1 MEDYSK
7 LSDSELLRDNPSDSG
22 KIAELISRY
31 MKTVFAGARKFSQ
44 FADYEEL
51 VSDGMQGLLAAVSNY
66 DSEKGEFSAFA
77 AVCINNRLRNTAKK
91 SSLRRKNLAAEEEMR
106 EIPDK
111 NPTPEEAV
119 IEKENSEDVRKSLK
133 AELSDLELHCIEC
146 AAMGM
151 SYAETAKRLGVDKKS
166 VDNALSR
173 ARAKVRR
180 IMGGNL

>member
-7 LSDSELLRDNPSDSG
+7 LSDRELLRDNLSDSG
-22 KIAELISRY
+22 KIAVLISRY
-31 MKTVFAGARKFSQ
+31 MKTVFSYAKKYAQ

-51 VSDGMQGLLAAVSNY
+51 VSDGMQGLLAAVSSY
-66 DSEKGEFSAFA
+66 DCEKGEFSAYA
-77 AVCINNRLRNTAKK
+77 SVCINNRLRNTVKK
-91 SSLRRKNLAAEEEMR
+91 SANRRKNLAAEEEMR

-111 NPTPEEAV
+111 APTPEEAV
-119 IEKENSEDVRKSLK
+119 IERENSEDVRKRLK
-133 AELSDLELHCIEC
+133 SELSALELHSIEC

-151 SYAETAKRLGVDKKS
+151 SYAEIAKRLGVEKKS

>member
-7 LSDSELLRDNPSDSG
+7 LSDRELLLDNRSDSG

-31 MKTVFAGARKFSQ
+31 MKTVFACARRYSQ

-51 VSDGMQGLLAAVSNY
+51 VSDGMQGLLAAVRSY
-66 DSEKGEFSAFA
+66 DGEKGEFSAFA

-111 NPTPEEAV
+111 KPTPEEAV
-119 IEKENSEDVRKSLK
+119 IERENSQDVQNCLK
-133 AELSDLELHCIEC
+133 AELSALELHCIEC

-151 SYAETAKRLGVDKKS
+151 SYAEIAKKLGVDRKS
-166 VDNALSR
+166 VDNALAR
-173 ARAKVRR
+173 ARAKARR

>member
-7 LSDSELLRDNPSDSG
+7 LSDRELLLDNRSDSG

-31 MKTVFAGARKFSQ
+31 MKTVFACARKFAQ

-51 VSDGMQGLLAAVSNY
+51 VSDGMQGLLAAVSSY
-66 DSEKGEFSAFA
+66 DGEKGEFSAFA
-77 AVCINNRLRNTAKK
+77 SVCINNRLRNTAKK
-91 SSLRRKNLAAEEEMR
+91 SSLRRKNLAAEEEML
-106 EIPDK
+106 ELPDK
-111 NPTPEEAV
+111 KPTPEEAV

-133 AELSDLELHCIEC
+133 AELSELELHCIEC
-146 AAMGM
+146 AAMGL
-151 SYAETAKRLGVDKKS
+151 SYADIAKRLGVEKKS

>member
-7 LSDSELLRDNPSDSG
+7 LSDRELLLDNRSDSG

-31 MKTVFAGARKFSQ
+31 MKTVFACARKYAQ

-51 VSDGMQGLLAAVSNY
+51 VSDGMQGLLAAVSSY
-66 DSEKGEFSAFA
+66 DGEKGEFSAFA
-77 AVCINNRLRNTAKK
+77 SVCINNRLRNTVKK
-91 SSLRRKNLAAEEEMR
+91 SANRRKNLAAEEEMR
-106 EIPDK
+106 ELPDK
-111 NPTPEEAV
+111 KPTPEEAV
-119 IEKENSEDVRKSLK
+119 IERENSEDMQKSLK
-133 AELSDLELHCIEC
+133 AELSELELHCIKC

-151 SYAETAKRLGVDKKS
+151 SYAEIAKRLGVEKKS

-173 ARAKVRR
+173 ARAKVRK

>member
-77 AVCINNRLRNTAKK
+77 AVCINNRLR
-91 SSLRRKNLAAEEEMR
+91 RR
-106 EIPDK
+106 
-111 NPTPEEAV
+111 
-119 IEKENSEDVRKSLK
+119 
-133 AELSDLELHCIEC
+133 
-146 AAMGM
+146 G
-151 SYAETAKRLGVDKKS
+151 
-166 VDNALSR
+166 
-173 ARAKVRR
+173 
-180 IMGGNL
+180 